1 MKRVQSTVPVATT
14 IESSIMALP
23 AEIFEKI
30 HQYLVEQSLKVSDLL
45 YWCATCQ
52 RLWSEYLEMDDK
64 DVIEFCDKKKEENR
78 LLLLA
83 SLCVDYKNN
92 ILQFMQFKHIVKN
105 CASIKWRIA
114 SIAKSD
120 LFDQDLP
127 CSRQTGFCVQRCG
140 LFDGIS
146 FRSASFYVE
155 TRGDTERRD
164 DDDNTISDESMVIL
178 CSVAERILARYGW
191 RLSLVFKRGNNLPS
205 NVDLP
210 CPSPWSIPS
219 YADVYIR

>member
-23 AEIFEKI
+23 EELFEKI
-30 HQYLVEQSLKVSDLL
+30 HQSLVRQSLRVSDLL

-52 RLWSEYLEMDDK
+52 RLWSEYLESDDD
-64 DVIEFCDKKKEENR
+64 DVLLYCETKKEENKSM
-78 LLLLA
+78 LLA
-83 SLCVDYKNN
+83 TLCVEYKNN
-92 ILQFMQFKHIVKN
+92 ILQYIQYKHIIKN
-105 CASIKWRIA
+105 CERIKWRIA
-114 SIAKSD
+114 SIANSD

-127 CSRQTGFCVQRCG
+127 CTRQTGFCVQRCG

-146 FRSASFYVE
+146 FTNASFYVQVH
-155 TRGDTERRD
+155 GDNESH
-164 DDDNTISDESMVIL
+164 DNNIISDESMVIL

-191 RLSLVFKRGNNLPS
+191 QLSLVFKRGNNLPS